1 VNADTEPQV
10 VPGQPRLTNERSRTC
25 SVKVARVG
33 VRQPFL
39 HSTALAPAS
48 LGPFV
53 LLRNGI
59 VVKPATT
66 TSLPVGPNAV
76 LVGKRLNA
84 TQMSVSVRLV
94 LLGPVLVIFGG
105 LSVANQPVLG
115 GLLICLGVLA
125 LLIAVYRLRVNEHL
139 GKDDRTAR

>member
-1 VNADTEPQV
+1 
-10 VPGQPRLTNERSRTC
+10 
-25 SVKVARVG
+25 VG

-66 TSLPVGPNAV
+66 TSLPVGPYAV
-76 LVGKRLNA
+76 LVGKTLSA
-84 TQMSVSVRLV
+84 TQMSVGVRLV

-105 LSVANQPVLG
+105 LSVADQPVLG

-125 LLIAVYRLRVNEHL
+125 LVSAVYRLRVNEPL
-139 GKDDRTAR
+139 GKDNRTAR

>member
-39 HSTALAPAS
+39 HFDSAGPAS

-66 TSLPVGPNAV
+66 TSLPEGP
-76 LVGKRLNA
+76 
-84 TQMSVSVRLV
+84 TLV
-94 LLGPVLVIFGG
+94 LWV
-105 LSVANQPVLG
+105 
-115 GLLICLGVLA
+115 
-125 LLIAVYRLRVNEHL
+125 R
-139 GKDDRTAR
+139 D